1 MLFRGGF
8 WIRFPGL
15 AAMARDERDYVRGPS
30 RASQLA
36 KRVLPEGEA
45 AFRAGFAKGKLP
57 VQDSFCVLCDAG
69 VKRIKLP
76 RQHVHYIKRR
86 AVVCRRG

>member
-1 MLFRGGF
+1 
-8 WIRFPGL
+8 
-15 AAMARDERDYVRGPS
+15 MARDKRDYVRGPG

-45 AFRAGFAKGKLP
+45 AFRAGFAKGRLP
-57 VQDSFCVLCDAG
+57 VQDRCVLCDAG

-86 AVVCRRG
+86 AVICRKG